1 MVSHAC
7 SPCMI
12 SFYEYSI
19 EEKWLL
25 CTHGPVSIFA
35 DSVSDSLQ
43 VCNKTCGTC
52 LKSVSSMKMPSL
64 WLQTFTPLNLSTVES
79 TELLSLIMSNANI
92 YLHTKLIAWIFFLS
106 FLVTWRWAKE
116 YNSLFLALWD
126 TSFSPSSEKQS
137 SSNDLWRIILSY
149 TRHKLVP

>member
-1 MVSHAC
+1 MTRRWKEHFCLFLLVCVVVRALASEYTVIQLALTIMVSHAC

-25 CTHGPVSIFA
+25 CTHGPDSIFA

-43 VCNKTCGTC
+43 ECNQTCATC
-52 LKSVSSMKMPSL
+52 LTSVSSMKMPSL
-64 WLQTFTPLNLSTVES
+64 LLQTFTPLNLSTVKS

-92 YLHTKLIAWIFFLS
+92 YLRTKLIA
-106 FLVTWRWAKE
+106 
-116 YNSLFLALWD
+116 
-126 TSFSPSSEKQS
+126 
-137 SSNDLWRIILSY
+137 
-149 TRHKLVP
+149 

>member
-1 MVSHAC
+1 MERAFLSVFIGLRGCQSFSFRIHCVTWLALTIMVSHAC

-64 WLQTFTPLNLSTVES
+64 
-79 TELLSLIMSNANI
+79 
-92 YLHTKLIAWIFFLS
+92 
-106 FLVTWRWAKE
+106 
-116 YNSLFLALWD
+116 
-126 TSFSPSSEKQS
+126 
-137 SSNDLWRIILSY
+137 
-149 TRHKLVP
+149 